1 MKKMQAI
8 TATLGLTFTVLIL
21 FNIWDRELTFL
32 MLWALHLIPIALIG
46 APLWYFGRHRVSWG
60 SADFLIITV
69 PFLLWLATALV
80 LPREKSLANLVEPL
94 WLGCCLPLSP
104 LTRVAM
110 GQRTAAITLSA
121 CLLVLLCTLT
131 VALYA
136 FVPALPE

>member
-1 MKKMQAI
+1 MKKTLAI
-8 TATLGLTFTVLIL
+8 TAPLGLTLTVLIL

-32 MLWALHLIPIALIG
+32 TLWVFHLVPIALIG
-46 APLWYFGRHRVSWG
+46 TPLWYFGRHRVSWG
-60 SADFLIITV
+60 SFDFLIITV

-80 LPREKSLANLVEPL
+80 LPREKSLSNLVEPL

-110 GQRTAAITLSA
+110 GQRTAAIALSA
-121 CLLVLLCTLT
+121 CLLALLCTLA